1 MLLQA
6 FVDFDAET
14 KDVSVVEVRHKITP
28 VAIEDKTDQG
38 LEYYMG
44 LFQRNL
50 HDLNQNIQN
59 LEHDIHKFDR
69 IVKQKITPVP
79 KRHDT

>member
-1 MLLQA
+1 
-6 FVDFDAET
+6 V
-14 KDVSVVEVRHKITP
+14 
-28 VAIEDKTDQG
+28 IEDNTDQDKADQD
-38 LEYYMG
+38 LEYYMR

>member
-1 MLLQA
+1 M
-6 FVDFDAET
+6 
-14 KDVSVVEVRHKITP
+14 
-28 VAIEDKTDQG
+28 IEDNTDQDKANQD
-38 LEYYMG
+38 LEYYMR

-50 HDLNQNIQN
+50 HDLNRNIQN
-59 LEHDIHKFDR
+59 LEHDIHEFDR